1 MTDAITPALQR
12 DAASFLN
19 KIVLELLGRS
29 TIPPT
34 DRAPYLGKLF
44 VVERAVDIE
53 RVFNDPQGFEKDFAL
68 VSAVGP
74 SRFNMNGPEWVS
86 LRAKTQRHYA
96 QAGKPSFAKV
106 YQGFYAEELDQ
117 IATLDH
123 QGLET
128 AISRAALR
136 CFFFALGVN
145 ADVEAY
151 LVHFQDL
158 RAMAELLQY
167 RSWLS
172 GAQTTELEAMAQ
184 ELTRIRRGLWQTCR
198 ENLDV
203 MALLERFSTR
213 GDPFPMETIFSDFLT
228 NMFAGI
234 ETTTS
239 SLMWMIDCLGRGVPV
254 QMALLAAL
262 DDGNDSQIDGFRDET
277 MRLFSP
283 IPFVVRKV
291 TRPTQFG
298 ATHLRAGDSIL
309 LSLVA
314 MHRDPE
320 FWSTPHEFHAA
331 RPEFRRKNGSD
342 TTAFRPF
349 LSGPR
354 ACGGRRIAE
363 MEINVALRLILD
375 KFELINEQQDV
386 PSGFRYSLAFRPI
399 LTNQLTVKRRL
410 NRSKT
415 SV

>member
-1 MTDAITPALQR
+1 MSEAITPTLQLE
-12 DAASFLN
+12 AADFLN

-34 DRAPYLGKLF
+34 ERAPYLGALF
-44 VVERAVDIE
+44 VVERAIDIE

-106 YQGFYAEELDQ
+106 YQTFYAEEFDQ
-117 IATLDH
+117 ISILDH
-123 QGLET
+123 HALER
-128 AISRAALR
+128 AVSRAALR
-136 CFFFALGVN
+136 CFFYALGVDT
-145 ADVEAY
+145 DVEVY

-167 RSWLS
+167 RSWLAGS
-172 GAQTTELEAMAQ
+172 QTAELEAMAQ
-184 ELTRIRRGLWQTCR
+184 ELTRIRRSLWQTCR
-198 ENLDV
+198 GTPDV

-213 GDPFPMETIFSDFLT
+213 GDPFPIETVFSDFIT

-239 SLMWMIDCLGRGVPV
+239 SLMWMIDCLGRGAPV
-254 QMALLAAL
+254 QAALLAAL
-262 DDGNDSQIDGFRDET
+262 DEGNDAQIDGFRDET

-291 TRPTQFG
+291 TRPVQFG
-298 ATHLRAGDSIL
+298 ATHLQAGDSIM
-309 LSLVA
+309 LSLIA

-320 FWSTPHEFHAA
+320 FWSTPHEFRAA
-331 RPEFRRKNGSD
+331 RPEFGRSGGSD
-342 TTAFRPF
+342 ALAFRPF

-375 KFELINEQQDV
+375 NFELTNEK
-386 PSGFRYSLAFRPI
+386 PEIPTAFRYSLAFRPI
-399 LTNQLTVKRRL
+399 LTSALTVKRHS
-410 NRSKT
+410 NRSRI